1 MDQILIFVFVG
12 LISGMAI
19 GMQGPM
25 ASMITQQLGML
36 ESVFI
41 VHLGGVVVSLF
52 PLLLFLGGGK
62 LSQWR
67 DLPWYVF
74 LAGAFGLIVLA
85 SISFLIPRIG
95 ASSAIILIM
104 VGQVIIGVILDHFGL
119 LGSTVQP
126 ISLPRVAG
134 ILVIFL
140 GLWITLKN

>member
-1 MDQILIFVFVG
+1 MDQILILVFVG
-12 LISGMAI
+12 IVSGMAI

-52 PLLLFLGGGK
+52 PLILFQAGGK

-67 DLPWYVF
+67 ELPWYVF
-74 LAGAFGLIVLA
+74 LTGAFGLIVLA

-119 LGSTVQP
+119 LGADLQP
-126 ISLPRVAG
+126 ISLPRMAG

>member
-1 MDQILIFVFVG
+1 MEQILILVFVG
-12 LISGMAI
+12 IVSGMAI

-41 VHLGGVVVSLF
+41 VHLGGVAVSIF
-52 PLLLFLGGGK
+52 PLILFQGGGK
-62 LSQWR
+62 LSHWR
-67 DLPWYVF
+67 ELPWYVF

-85 SISFLIPRIG
+85 SVSFLIPRIG

-119 LGSTVQP
+119 LGAELQP
-126 ISLPRVAG
+126 ITLPRVAG